1 MSNDPL
7 MNALAQLASD
17 EAKID
22 PRLEALAE
30 GRLSTEELAG
40 LEAEAAQDPELAV
53 ALEAFRPLD
62 GAAADRIVAAAT
74 EAFGPASELA
84 PSTSSPETMDNVVP
98 FPLRR
103 VVGGALVAAAAVA
116 AMFVFVPSGPD
127 YGPLPKYDMNMIGG
141 DARVRG
147 AEHPDPQPA
156 DSIRV
161 FSPTSRVE
169 LQVVPARAIEGA
181 AAAAVYFEADG
192 ELAPL
197 SGKIESSEEGVF
209 RIVGSASALFGG
221 HVGDVRVYFAVA
233 RRGALPSAE
242 QIREIAEVAP
252 SDSVQVFSTELR
264 LIPAAN

>member
-7 MNALAQLASD
+7 MNALAQLATD

-40 LEAEAAQDPELAV
+40 LEAEAAQDPELAL
-53 ALEAFRPLD
+53 ALEAYRPLD

-74 EAFGPASELA
+74 EAFGPTS
-84 PSTSSPETMDNVVP
+84 STSAPETMDNIVP

-116 AMFVFVPSGPD
+116 AMFVFVPTGPD
-127 YGPLPKYDMNMIGG
+127 YGPLPTYGMEMIGG

-147 AEHPDPQPA
+147 AEHEEIPAA

-169 LQVVPARAIEGA
+169 LQVVPERAIEGE
-181 AAAAVYFEADG
+181 AAAAVYFEANG
-192 ELAPL
+192 KLAPL
-197 SGKIESSEEGVF
+197 AGKIESSEEGVF
-209 RIVGSASALFGG
+209 RIVGSASTLFGG

-242 QIREIAEVAP
+242 RIREIAEVAP
-252 SDSVQVFSTELR
+252 SDAVQVFSSELR
-264 LIPAAN
+264 LIPAAD